1 MAKELSQ
8 LDRIEHSLEEFRGTC
23 RGRHEGIDAR
33 IDRLDRK
40 SNGFTKAEGKANGER
55 EVVSGAA
62 KMLLGNPVKLVLAIA
77 AMFGINGVWNR
88 VERAQTHIE
97 TQQVVKDLTGETK
110 KVAAE
115 VREELA
121 KRVTTPTDVLAAVK
135 ALEDR
140 LYAGVPPAV
149 VKAVVK
155 EVVPAVGKLIE
166 PILGP
171 KFIQGKDKD
180 RTKKP

>member
-1 MAKELSQ
+1 
-8 LDRIEHSLEEFRGTC
+8 
-23 RGRHEGIDAR
+23 
-33 IDRLDRK
+33 
-40 SNGFTKAEGKANGER
+40 
-55 EVVSGAA
+55 
-62 KMLLGNPVKLVLAIA
+62 MLLGNPVKLVLAIA

-88 VERAQTHIE
+88 VERAQTYIE
-97 TQQVVKDLTGETK
+97 TQQVAKDLADETK
-110 KVAAE
+110 KVAE

-149 VKAVVK
+149 VK